1 MTTDT
6 HTQTD
11 LAGEL
16 ALVEQQA
23 RALGNP
29 LPAVDAIVDDLN
41 RLYDRGA
48 DLPTLQAIQAN
59 AGALLDAVQQSGQ
72 TLHAALDLAGRIKQQ
87 RDLTRQALDDLK
99 RAIDTVDL
107 DVPEIEALFET
118 VEEMVTEQT
127 WEYIWEVQIDGVVS
141 NTPLSW
147 DEASR
152 LVGILDGDHNLTDGD
167 PLWDAL
173 REWIGEVNRV

>member
-1 MTTDT
+1 MTTDIYT
-6 HTQTD
+6 PAD
-11 LAGEL
+11 LASEL

-41 RLYDRGA
+41 QLYDHGA

-59 AGALLDAVQQSGQ
+59 AGALLGAVQSSGQ

-99 RAIDTVDL
+99 RAVDTVDL

-127 WEYIWEVQIDGVVS
+127 WEYVWEVQIDGVVS

-152 LVGILDGDHNLTDGD
+152 LIGILDGDHNLTDGD

-173 REWIGEVNRV
+173 REWIAEVSRV

>member
-1 MTTDT
+1 MTTEL
-6 HTQTD
+6 HTPSD
-11 LAGEL
+11 LAVEL

-41 RLYDRGA
+41 RLYDHGA

-59 AGALLDAVQQSGQ
+59 AGALLDAVQCSGQ

-99 RAIDTVDL
+99 RAVDTVDL

-152 LVGILDGDHNLTDGD
+152 LVGILDGDHNLADGD